1 MAEPR
6 MVKCAKLGHEGE
18 GLERSPFKNE
28 LGQRIFESISREAW
42 RGWIGHST
50 MLVNEYRVDVMSA
63 SGREFLLK
71 ECDKYFF
78 GEGSSAPKEF
88 VASPAAAPAAAAPA
102 AVDAPEPDAP
112 AAAPAA
118 ADAPE
123 PDAPEAD
130 APEPKG

>member
-1 MAEPR
+1 MADPR

-28 LGQRIFESISREAW
+28 LGQRIFESISKEAW

-88 VASPAAAPAAAAPA
+88 VAAPAVAAPAAAPA
-102 AVDAPEPDAP
+102 AVDAPTP
-112 AAAPAA
+112 
-118 ADAPE
+118 DAPE
-123 PDAPEAD
+123 PDAPEPD